1 MIAPTKLS
9 EAFKTWNR
17 RWHAPSG
24 RRRIPR
30 WIPPSGALGARLRG
44 PFGFQ
49 ENNSTRRFEYPF
61 AYHEIESHGCALTV
75 VEVGG
80 ALSGLQFALAAS
92 GHRVTNV
99 DPGLKHGAAGDLHR
113 RLCRAFR
120 SPVRLLPTTLDQA
133 GIVDKSVDALLAI
146 SVIEHLAEED
156 LRSLGREV
164 RRILKP
170 TGVAVLTID
179 LFLDLKPFCRQETNP
194 WGRNIDVARFLRE
207 AGLELVKGEPHEL
220 FGFPEFDAEQVIAKL
235 GSYMIGTYPALAQC
249 VVARRQPK

>member
-1 MIAPTKLS
+1 MLAPARLS
-9 EAFKTWNR
+9 EEFKSWNR
-17 RWHAPSG
+17 RWHAPLG
-24 RRRIPR
+24 RRRTPW
-30 WIPPSGALGARLRG
+30 WIPLPGALEARLRG

-61 AYHEIESHGCALTV
+61 AYYEIESHGCALTV

-80 ALSGLQFALAAS
+80 ALSGLQFVLAAS
-92 GHRVTNV
+92 GHRVTNI
-99 DPGLKHGAAGDLHR
+99 DPGLKHAAAAQVHQ

-133 GIVDKSVDALLAI
+133 GIADASVDALLAI
-146 SVIEHLAEED
+146 SVIEHLAEDD

-164 RRILKP
+164 GRILKP

-179 LFLDLKPFCRQETNP
+179 LFLDLKPFCRRETNQ

-207 AGLELVKGEPHEL
+207 ARLELVRGEPHEL

-249 VVARRQPK
+249 AVARRQPK